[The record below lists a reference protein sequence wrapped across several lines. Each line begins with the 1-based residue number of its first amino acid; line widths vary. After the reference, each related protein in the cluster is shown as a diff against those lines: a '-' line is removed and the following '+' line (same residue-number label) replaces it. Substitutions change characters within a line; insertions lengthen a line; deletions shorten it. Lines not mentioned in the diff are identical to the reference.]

1 MNKGISIVTSFGC
14 PYDCWYC
21 IMKQHSLY
29 KYEGEFDYKKL
40 KQFLVDNKDTSELSI
55 SGGGDPLN
63 EFKEHRDFY
72 YNFVFPAIKDI
83 GFKNMDGVDIH
94 TRLPLYEYDF
104 WKQINRCVFSIDFV
118 NTTDRIKNIS
128 FIRWIYENKLWKL
141 RLFHCVLP
149 TTTDNDIEL
158 LVKLGKELNCQ
169 VSIKQLHGF
178 DDKGRFKQISKKY
191 PELFQVYD
199 KNYLTYYMPNNTV
212 TDTFMF

>member
-1 MNKGISIVTSFGC
+1 MNKGISIITSFGC
-14 PYDCWYC
+14 PQDCWYC

-29 KYEGEFDYKKL
+29 KYDGDFDYKKIT
-40 KQFLVDNKDTSELSI
+40 QFLIDNKNTSELSI

-63 EFKEHRDFY
+63 DFDKHKSFY
-72 YNFVFPAIKDI
+72 YNFLFPTINKI
-83 GFKNMDGVDIH
+83 GFNNMNGIDIH
-94 TRLPLYEYDF
+94 TRIPLGEYEF
-104 WKQINRCVFSIDFV
+104 WKQINRCVFSIDFT
-118 NTTDRIKNIS
+118 NSQDGIKNIS
-128 FIRWIYENKLWKL
+128 FLRWINDNDLCKL

-149 TTTDNDIEL
+149 TTTDKNIEF
-158 LVKLGKELNCQ
+158 LVKLGKELDCQ

-178 DDKGRFKQISKKY
+178 DDKCRFKQISEKY